1 MKMNN
6 NENAVFLKILMNKID
21 PCTGEILNIS
31 DESLQRIKSIVES
44 NEAICLDKKMLV
56 EDFKNGM
63 DMNALKIK
71 YNLKI
76 RAIKRILRSEGF
88 RYVRKDL
95 NTTMQYIEKHKAYS
109 NAGARYTP
117 EEDEEIVKKYMSGTS
132 VPDLAKT
139 FKRKVG
145 GIRSRLVYHGFA
157 TTSFDIEEVWKF
169 ANITPTK
176 CNSTNK
182 DYIFNKNNVNM
193 HVLRN
198 QALAFL
204 SKHKKESNEN
214 NINEAVSI
222 LLHHMYNIILDDWF

>member
-63 DMNALKIK
+63 DMNALKLK
-71 YNLKI
+71 YHLKI
-76 RAIKRILRSEGF
+76 KVIKRILRSEGF

-95 NTTMQYIEKHKAYS
+95 NTTMENIEKHKAYS

-117 EEDEEIVKKYMSGTS
+117 EEDQEIVKRYMSGTS
-132 VPDLAKT
+132 VPDLAKIY
-139 FKRKVG
+139 KRKEG

-157 TTSFDIEEVWKF
+157 TAGFDIEEVWKF
-169 ANITPTK
+169 ANITPAK

-182 DYIFNKNNVNM
+182 DIIFSKNNINID
-193 HVLRN
+193 VLRN
-198 QALAFL
+198 QALTFL
-204 SKHKKESNEN
+204 SKHKKEGNEN
-214 NINEAVSI
+214 NISEAVPI
-222 LLHHMYNIILDDWF
+222 LLLHMYNIILDD